1 MSYERIKGY
10 FEAGLWNVLM
20 VKKAVK
26 KGIITSA
33 QFKEIT
39 GEEYG
44 AVTGNSTAM
53 AEALAILRGEVS
65 E

>member
-26 KGIITSA
+26 KGIITTT
-33 QFKEIT
+33 QFTEIT

-44 AVTGNSTAM
+44 QTIGSNAT
-53 AEALAILRGEVS
+53 AEALAILRGEVT